1 MQACLKTRNLQCL
14 GRSPLGG
21 RNWEGFSADP
31 YLSSVGSY
39 ISVVGFQD
47 TGVVATSKHYILYE
61 QETQRNPYRPPPEY
75 NVTHHPTPISSD
87 IGDVRPGS
95 LNIFPSVLII
105 SLMFRPRC
113 TKHTYSL
120 SQKPSERV
128 PARSCVL
135 TTASMVPT
143 AARTPKP
150 STGFSKASLIT
161 KDTSCPTGSRNGR
174 TTAPH

>member
-1 MQACLKTRNLQCL
+1 MHVALAPVTGGPL

-61 QETQRNPYRPPPEY
+61 QETQRYPYRPPPEY

-87 IGDVRPGS
+87 VGDVRPTHFTT
-95 LNIFPSVLII
+95 LFP
-105 SLMFRPRC
+105 
-113 TKHTYSL
+113 
-120 SQKPSERV
+120 Q
-128 PARSCVL
+128 
-135 TTASMVPT
+135 
-143 AARTPKP
+143 
-150 STGFSKASLIT
+150 STNRFVKI
-161 KDTSCPTGSRNGR
+161 
-174 TTAPH
+174 